1 LSATGFEPF
10 LDLDPLVDVV
20 FVGLLELAFDFAG
33 DDFVD
38 VERERPWGLREVPAR
53 FGAALCLV

>member
-1 LSATGFEPF
+1 M
-10 LDLDPLVDVV
+10 VDVV